1 MNTEEFNNIRDK
13 WMVVC
18 AVMMSKGYIAPVAR
32 SLYFSLKEI
41 KDQGYSEELYAEFD
55 RHFKAIKYGMSK
67 EYKSIISFQS
77 ENGTPERGDKKDDL
91 SQAFIKAF
99 LLLTNKTTLLLEERQ
114 EIPDDFINRVENKM
128 SDKAMSIY
136 IDNFA

>member
-32 SLYFSLKEI
+32 SLYFSLKAI
-41 KDQGYSEELYAEFD
+41 KEQGYSEELYAEFD

-67 EYKSIISFQS
+67 EYKSII
-77 ENGTPERGDKKDDL
+77 KKDDL
-91 SQAFIKAF
+91 SQAFVKAF

>member
-18 AVMMSKGYIAPVAR
+18 AVMMSKGYLSPVAR
-32 SLYFSLKEI
+32 SLYFSLKAI
-41 KDQGYSEELYAEFD
+41 KEQGYSEELYAEFD

-67 EYKSIISFQS
+67 EYKSII
-77 ENGTPERGDKKDDL
+77 KKDDL
-91 SQAFIKAF
+91 SQAFVKEF

-128 SDKAMSIY
+128 SDKARSIY

>member
-1 MNTEEFNNIRDK
+1 MNRIEEIVSSQEFSDVRDK

-32 SLYFSLKEI
+32 SLYFSLKAI
-41 KDQGYSEELYAEFD
+41 KEQGYSEELYAEFD

-67 EYKSIISFQS
+67 EYKSII
-77 ENGTPERGDKKDDL
+77 KKDDL
-91 SQAFIKAF
+91 SQAFVKVF

-114 EIPDDFINRVENKM
+114 EIPDDFINRVENKL
-128 SDKAMSIY
+128 SDKAREIY

>member
-32 SLYFSLKEI
+32 SLYFSLKAI

-67 EYKSIISFQS
+67 EYKSII
-77 ENGTPERGDKKDDL
+77 KKDDL
-91 SQAFIKAF
+91 SQAFVKAF

-128 SDKAMSIY
+128 SDKARSIY

>member
-1 MNTEEFNNIRDK
+1 MNRTEEIVSSQEFSDVRDK

-32 SLYFSLKEI
+32 SLYFSLKAI

-67 EYKSIISFQS
+67 EYKSII
-77 ENGTPERGDKKDDL
+77 KKDDL
-91 SQAFIKAF
+91 SQAFVKAF

-128 SDKAMSIY
+128 SDKARSIY

>member
-1 MNTEEFNNIRDK
+1 MNRTEEIVSSQEFSNVRDK

-41 KDQGYSEELYAEFD
+41 KEQGYSEELYAEFD

-67 EYKSIISFQS
+67 EYKSII
-77 ENGTPERGDKKDDL
+77 KKDDL

-114 EIPDDFINRVENKM
+114 EIPDDFITGSAITRDPGSLTKPT
-128 SDKAMSIY
+128 S
-136 IDNFA
+136 FR